1 MYKIFYIL
9 LLVPLAAFAG
19 TGTNAGTNE
28 QLKQAEYSYNQTK
41 IQMNRVYR
49 QMRHTMP
56 ATEIQGFDV
65 VQGKWIAYRDASC
78 HYYGRNIASQ
88 MECLENMNTRRIKEM
103 QEILN
108 NYK

>member
-28 QLKQAEYSYNQTK
+28 QLRQAEYSYNQTK

-65 VQGKWIAYRDASC
+65 VHQRRQSLCSGLVS
-78 HYYGRNIASQ
+78 NIPVP
-88 MECLENMNTRRIKEM
+88 
-103 QEILN
+103 
-108 NYK
+108 